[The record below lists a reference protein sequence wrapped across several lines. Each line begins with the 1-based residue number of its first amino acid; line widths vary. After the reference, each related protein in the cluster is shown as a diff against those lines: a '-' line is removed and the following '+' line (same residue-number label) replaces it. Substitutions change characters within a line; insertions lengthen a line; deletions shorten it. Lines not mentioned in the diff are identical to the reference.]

1 MMKRKLL
8 TIFLFCAALLG
19 VCSCETYEKVAE
31 NDTFRIATTAVASKE
46 GAPVIVTVAVAEGAK
61 TGESRL
67 SVSLKNT
74 KTNSSPSFTVLLDGK
89 SSIRGVD
96 TWSFDADGKAVFHLT
111 DVPAGEYVMT
121 LSVIR
126 WYHTATSTTSF
137 TVNP

>member
-1 MMKRKLL
+1 MKLKLL
-8 TIFLFCAALLG
+8 TILPLAAALLG
-19 VCSCETYEKVAE
+19 AASCETYEKVAE
-31 NDTFRIATTAVASKE
+31 NDSFGISAEVSATTA
-46 GAPVIVTVAVAEGAK
+46 GAPVVVTVSVADGVKE
-61 TGESRL
+61 GESRL
-67 SVSLKNT
+67 SVVLKDT

-111 DVPAGEYVMT
+111 DVPAGEYAMT